1 MLHNMN
7 VIRLTLQTLCLSVNL
22 HSVSNHM
29 GIILNDNR
37 DFYHNLGAACSNEGS
52 KFMKP
57 DDNNSILRSPLNKD
71 YQCVLQQH

>member
-1 MLHNMN
+1 MN
-7 VIRLTLQTLCLSVNL
+7 VIRFTPQTIGLSVNL

-29 GIILNDNR
+29 EIILNDNR
-37 DFYHNLGAACSNEGS
+37 DFYHNLVVVCSNEGS

-57 DDNNSILRSPLNKD
+57 DDNSILRSPLNKD